1 MRKIIHIDMDA
12 FYASIEQ
19 RDNPEFRGKPLA
31 VGYSGERGVVAA
43 ASYEARRWGVRS
55 AMASKIALSRCPGL
69 IFVPGRFEVYRSV
82 SQQIM
87 DIFLDYTE
95 LVEPLSLDEAYLDV
109 TQNHINMPSATI
121 IAREIRKRIREATGL
136 TASAG
141 VSVNKFLAKVA
152 SDYDKPDGLFIITD
166 AQAEEFAGKLKV
178 EDFFGVGKV
187 TADKMHRYG
196 IRTGEDLRRFGEE
209 NLVKLFGKAGHIYYN
224 NAWGRDERE
233 VHPHRIRKSI
243 GAENT
248 FMTDLDSIEEMAGQ
262 LREIAEKVWR
272 RVTDKQFLGRTVTL
286 KVKYGDFEQ
295 ITRSRTPGGFVDD
308 FSTFWEIAHQLLLG
322 IDISRKGVRLLGLS
336 IGNIDE
342 IETPGSYQLE
352 FDFNHPGADQP

>member
-1 MRKIIHIDMDA
+1 MDA

-19 RDNPEFRGKPLA
+19 RDNPEYRGKPLA

-55 AMASKIALSRCPGL
+55 AMSSKIALSRCPDL
-69 IFVPGRFEVYRSV
+69 IFVPGRFEAYRSV
-82 SQQIM
+82 SRQIM
-87 DIFLDYTE
+87 EIFFDYTD

-109 TQNHINMPSATI
+109 TVNHKGMPSATI
-121 IAREIRKRIREATGL
+121 IAREIKRRIKESTGL

-152 SDYDKPDGLFIITD
+152 SDYDKPDGLFVITGG
-166 AQAEEFAGKLKV
+166 QAEDFAATLRV

-187 TADKMHRYG
+187 TAGKMHRYG

-209 NLVKLFGKAGHIYYN
+209 NLVKLFGKAGHVYYE
-224 NAWGRDERE
+224 NAWGRDSRE
-233 VHPHRIRKSI
+233 VKPDRIRKSV

-248 FMTDLDSIEEMAGQ
+248 FLNDLDDITAMSEQ

-272 RVTDKQFLGRTVTL
+272 RITDKQFLGRTVTL

-295 ITRSRTPGGFVDD
+295 ITRSRTLGMFIDD
-308 FSTFWEIAHQLLLG
+308 FGIFWETAHRLLLG
-322 IDISRKGVRLLGLS
+322 IDISRKGIRLLGLS
-336 IGNIDE
+336 ISNIDE
-342 IETPGSYQLE
+342 IEPPASYQLE
-352 FDFNHPGADQP
+352 FDFNPDH